1 MKKMLIL
8 GALVFALFACED
20 NGDDDIMDEDV
31 TLTYEF
37 ENDAEGWTGD
47 FADYPV
53 GEDERFELN
62 FEHTTLPPPL
72 DESEGALGISGT
84 NLSDDLFMFIKKQVD
99 DLQRVTNYLVS
110 FEVQFATNVP
120 DGTAGIGG
128 SPGESVW
135 IKAGAVQNE
144 PVPEQEDNAGVMYY
158 RMTIDKGG
166 QSQGGNDMQVL
177 GDFSNETD
185 HDQYTLKTVTSD
197 NPISITTD
205 NNGQLWLIVGTDSG
219 FEGNTTIYYNKI
231 TAVLDR

>member
-53 GEDERFELN
+53 GEEERFELN

-84 NLSDDLFMFIKKQVD
+84 NLSDDL
-99 DLQRVTNYLVS
+99 
-110 FEVQFATNVP
+110 
-120 DGTAGIGG
+120 
-128 SPGESVW
+128 
-135 IKAGAVQNE
+135 
-144 PVPEQEDNAGVMYY
+144 
-158 RMTIDKGG
+158 
-166 QSQGGNDMQVL
+166 
-177 GDFSNETD
+177 
-185 HDQYTLKTVTSD
+185 YTLKTVTSD